1 MNDRAPVKV
10 LDVGQCGFDHGNIS
24 RLLRDRFG
32 AEVDQAHTL
41 DEAVGAAATGT
52 YDLVLVNRIFDAN
65 GAEGLELVRRLK
77 DDDRTAQ
84 TPVML
89 VSNFD
94 EAQRAAMELGAE
106 RGFGKDS
113 LNDVE
118 TTERLAEY
126 LGR

>member
-1 MNDRAPVKV
+1 MNDRASVRV
-10 LDVGQCGFDHGNIS
+10 LDVGQCGFDHGNIN
-24 RLLRDRFG
+24 RLLQDRFG
-32 AEVDQAHTL
+32 AEVDQAHDL
-41 DEAVGAAATGT
+41 DEALQAAATGAYT
-52 YDLVLVNRIFDAN
+52 LVLVNRIFDAN
-65 GAEGLELVRRLK
+65 GAEGLDLVRRLK

-94 EAQRAAMELGAE
+94 DAQRAAIELGAE

-113 LNDVE
+113 LNEVE
-118 TTERLAEY
+118 TAERLAEY